1 MSTSTLLFTTFVG
14 NGSDLAYWLARCQ
27 GFRVESPTG
36 RLGTVV
42 GLRWES
48 RVDRPDR
55 LVIRTRFRHER
66 EIAIESVERIDP
78 NGRVVYVKTGE
89 RSP

>member
-1 MSTSTLLFTTFVG
+1 MSTPLFKSFVG
-14 NGSDLAYWLARCQ
+14 SGADLDYWLGRCE
-27 GFRVESPTG
+27 GFQVLEPSG

-55 LVIRTRFRHER
+55 LVVRTRLRHER
-66 EIAIESVERIDP
+66 EVPVEAVERIDP
-78 NGRVVYVKTGE
+78 SARVVLVKTAA
-89 RSP
+89 RS